1 MREDV
6 TPPMPDPPRQRRV
19 RRGRLR
25 SRQRLPRLP
34 RRRSFRVPI
43 RHAERLRRRRRS
55 VRWCPAGS
63 RFSSQPAKLVPGK
76 RGTQRGTGDGIEAVL
91 TTHLWFRFRSIQ
103 ADEDIPSLSV
113 PVNVEH
119 IPRFRARDH
128 HAPLGVCASY
138 LHGGIVPR
146 LARIF
151 NFTPASARGGRRH
164 ASTMFRMMNS
174 DRNACTTKIPAT
186 AQRTH
191 DRGSTRESMRR
202 FCR

>member
-1 MREDV
+1 MPGRKTAAVGADTRRKPRRKPPPRRQARRGLQHPIREDA

-19 RRGRLR
+19 RRGILR

-76 RGTQRGTGDGIEAVL
+76 RGTQRGSGDRIEAVL
-91 TTHLWFRFRSIQ
+91 ATHPWLRLGPIQ
-103 ADEDIPSLSV
+103 ADEHIPPLTV
-113 PVNVEH
+113 RVDVEH
-119 IPRFRARDH
+119 IPRFSARDH
-128 HAPLGVCASY
+128 HAPFGVCARY

-146 LARIF
+146 LARTF
-151 NFTPASARGGRRH
+151 NCVPASARRGDV
-164 ASTMFRMMNS
+164 T
-174 DRNACTTKIPAT
+174 
-186 AQRTH
+186 RT
-191 DRGSTRESMRR
+191 GCSG
-202 FCR
+202 